1 MKALK
6 KGKVYQSR
14 GKSSHFSFWHGKSVK
29 GTFKINVESQES
41 TPPGEQRIS
50 HTEVRKGLSTQ
61 KEVYAH
67 SHGWVHMAGWCVQ
80 KQQVLYSV

>member
-14 GKSSHFSFWHGKSVK
+14 GKRSHFSFWHGKGIK
-29 GTFKINVESQES
+29 DTFKLNVEM
-41 TPPGEQRIS
+41 TALPCPGS
-50 HTEVRKGLSTQ
+50 KGHSTQ
-61 KEVYAH
+61 RLERVVHTKEVYAY

-80 KQQVLYSV
+80 KRQVLYSV